1 MAVTSLSASTS
12 ELSFTTE
19 QRAVNEMS
27 SDNRLQDTLFLQSVL
42 HQLRDTNQPL
52 KKRYQLMNWVRRL
65 KTPTQP

>member
-42 HQLRDTNQPL
+42 HQLRDANQPL